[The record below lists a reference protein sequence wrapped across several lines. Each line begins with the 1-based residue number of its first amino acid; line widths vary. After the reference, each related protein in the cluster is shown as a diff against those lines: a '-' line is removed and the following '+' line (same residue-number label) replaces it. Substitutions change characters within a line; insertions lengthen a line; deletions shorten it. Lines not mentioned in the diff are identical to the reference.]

1 VASATELLPALPW
14 LVPFASLF
22 RLANTRPNLSHAP
35 LAEGT
40 LVSVIIPARN
50 ESATIETVVRSVLD
64 STYQPLELLVVDDGS
79 TDDTA
84 EIVGRLA
91 ATDPRLRLVPGEPLP
106 PGWYGKPWACLQG
119 YRAATGELLLFT
131 DADTRHQ
138 PELIARSV
146 GALRA
151 EGADLLTVAPRQLC
165 VTFWERLVMPQIWL
179 LLALRYH
186 PARVNRARRERD
198 VIANGQFILVPRV
211 SYEAVGTHEVVRG
224 EVAEDLALAQAFH
237 RGGSRIHFAFA
248 ERLMETR
255 MYRSLP
261 EMVEGWS
268 KNMYLGG
275 RRSFPGEPLLQALV
289 PVMLV
294 ASFAF
299 WLVPPAVLA
308 LTAARGGLGAA
319 AVAATGLSALF
330 WMLISLGMR
339 IPAWYGLLYPLGA
352 LTALG
357 IGARSAWR
365 GGRKVEW
372 RGRAYAPS
380 GVSAGPPGRPA
391 SEWTRP
397 ARGRRDPP

>member
-1 VASATELLPALPW
+1 MVSATELLPALPW
-14 LVPFASLF
+14 LVPFASLL
-22 RLANTRPNLSHAP
+22 RLGNTHPNLSQAP

-50 ESATIETVVRSVLD
+50 ESATIETVVRSVLG
-64 STYQPLELLVVDDGS
+64 STYRPLELLVVDDDS

-91 ATDPRLRLVPGEPLP
+91 AEQPRLRLVPGEPLP
-106 PGWYGKPWACLQG
+106 PGWYGKPWACIQG
-119 YRAATGELLLFT
+119 YRAAKGELLLFT

-151 EGADLLTVAPRQLC
+151 EGADMLTVAPRQLC
-165 VTFWERLVMPQIWL
+165 VTFWERVVMPQIWL

-198 VIANGQFILVPRV
+198 VIANGQFILVNRV
-211 SYEAVGTHEVVRG
+211 SYEAVGTHELVRG

-237 RGGSRIHFAFA
+237 RGGRRIHFAFA

-294 ASFAF
+294 ASFTF

-308 LTAARGGLGAA
+308 LTAAGGGLGAA

-330 WMLISLGMR
+330 WVLISLGMR

-352 LTALG
+352 FTALG

-365 GGRKVEW
+365 GGRRVEW
-372 RGRAYAPS
+372 RGRSYTPS

-391 SEWTRP
+391 SEWPRP

>member
-1 VASATELLPALPW
+1 VIPTTELLPALPW

-22 RLANTRPNLSHAP
+22 RLANTSPDLSHAP

-50 ESATIETVVRSVLD
+50 ESATIETVIRSVLG

-91 ATDPRLRLVPGEPLP
+91 AEDPRLRLVPGEPLP

-119 YRAATGELLLFT
+119 YRAAKGDLLLFT

-138 PELIARSV
+138 PELIARSA

-151 EGADLLTVAPRQLC
+151 EAADMVTVAPRQLC
-165 VTFWERLVMPQIWL
+165 VTFWERVVMPQIWL

-198 VIANGQFILVPRV
+198 VIANGQFILMSRV

-237 RGGSRIHFAFA
+237 RGGRRIHFAFA

-308 LTAARGGLGAA
+308 LTGARGGVGAA
-319 AVAATGLSALF
+319 AVLATGLCALF
-330 WMLISLGMR
+330 WVLISLGMR

-357 IGARSAWR
+357 IGIRSAWR

-372 RGRAYAPS
+372 RGRAYVPS
-380 GVSAGPPGRPA
+380 GVSDDPPGRPA
-391 SEWTRP
+391 SESPHR
-397 ARGRRDPP
+397 AHGRRDPP

>member
-1 VASATELLPALPW
+1 
-14 LVPFASLF
+14 LF
-22 RLANTRPNLSHAP
+22 RLANTRPNLSDAP
-35 LAEGT
+35 LADGT
-40 LVSVIIPARN
+40 LVSVIVPARN
-50 ESATIETVVRSVLD
+50 ESATIETVVRSVLT
-64 STYQPLELLVVDDGS
+64 STYHPLELLVVDDRS

-84 EIVGRLA
+84 AIVERLA
-91 ATDPRLRLVPGEPLP
+91 AEDSRVRLVPGEPLP

-119 YRAATGELLLFT
+119 YRAAKGELLLFT

-138 PELIARSV
+138 PELLARSV
-146 GALRA
+146 GALYA

-165 VTFWERLVMPQIWL
+165 VTFWERVVMPQIWL

-198 VIANGQFILVPRV
+198 VIANGQFILVPRA
-211 SYEAVGTHEVVRG
+211 SYQAVGTHDVVRA

-237 RGGSRIHFAFA
+237 RAGRRLYFAFA

-289 PVMLV
+289 PAMLV
-294 ASFAF
+294 AAFAF
-299 WLVPPAVLA
+299 WLVPPVALA
-308 LTAARGGLGAA
+308 LVDAPRDIGVAA
-319 AVAATGLSALF
+319 ATATGLSALF
-330 WMLISLGMR
+330 WVLISLGMR

-352 LTALG
+352 LTALA
-357 IGARSAWR
+357 IGVRSAWR
-365 GGRKVEW
+365 GDRKVEW
-372 RGRAYAPS
+372 RGRAYSPS
-380 GVSAGPPGRPA
+380 GISAGPPARPA
-391 SEWTRP
+391 SEWRP
-397 ARGRRDPP
+397 PTRGRRDPP